1 MARWVWGVMAALGG
15 GIIPAV
21 GGGVI
26 PATSGGV
33 MPAIDIRF
41 NEKSKVVE
49 FGECNQGTGITN

>member
-33 MPAIDIRF
+33 MPAIDTYNRIV
-41 NEKSKVVE
+41 SIVLIYD
-49 FGECNQGTGITN
+49 TL